1 MKQKLLNA
9 CLLLIFFLLKE
20 TQRRLWK
27 AKPSSIG
34 GSMLANKNYGN
45 LRNQAKYIDT
55 LKYYQKSFA
64 EMTTS
69 MNEEEKTC
77 SQESNR
83 TGFT

>member
-1 MKQKLLNA
+1 
-9 CLLLIFFLLKE
+9 
-20 TQRRLWK
+20 
-27 AKPSSIG
+27 
-34 GSMLANKNYGN
+34 MLTNKNYVN

-69 MNEEEKTC
+69 MNEEEKTY

-83 TGFT
+83 TVFT